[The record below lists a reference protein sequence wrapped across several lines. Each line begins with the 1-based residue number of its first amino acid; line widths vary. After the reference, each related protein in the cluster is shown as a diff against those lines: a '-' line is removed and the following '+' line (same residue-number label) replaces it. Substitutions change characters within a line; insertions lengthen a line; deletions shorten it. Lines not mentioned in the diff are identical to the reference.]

1 MVNKSRRRT
10 RTRRTSYRKTFPME
24 LRKNYRKS
32 RGGKLRRRKLRRR
45 KSRGGKSRGRKSRRK
60 KSRRQT
66 VRNPFMASNRVITRL
81 SEVFK
86 HPINYVTKPTIPFYL
101 DKKKLDPINT
111 AQLSSITAH
120 IGLYASET

>member
-32 RGGKLRRRKLRRR
+32 RGGK
-45 KSRGGKSRGRKSRRK
+45 SRGRKSRGRKSRGK

-66 VRNPFMASNRVITRL
+66 VRNPFMASDRVITRF

-120 IGLYASET
+120 IGLDASET